1 MTGSLTFKQADSA
14 WEFEQIHRLN
24 YRTFAE
30 EIGQY
35 APDGSGVLV
44 DRFHDKNRY
53 FIAVQD
59 SQVVGMVAVHDQPPF
74 SVASRM
80 SDPAILV
87 SLGERL
93 LEVRLLAL
101 NAGSRHRMIFAG
113 MLWQMYL
120 FARRQGYSHLV
131 ISGITDKLEM
141 YERLGFEALGPAVQT
156 GEASFVP
163 MAMCL
168 QPPPERLLRD
178 AQLYLARENRM
189 RNIPLFSLMPGPVE
203 IAEPVREAF
212 CRRPISHRC
221 PEFLEAYDRTCS
233 RLRNL
238 VGGMDVAPLVGSGTT
253 GNDALSL
260 HLAAAVEDQKGL
272 VLTNGEFGERLI
284 GQARRAGLNFVP
296 LQWSWGDPWD
306 LNRIEDNLAA
316 GARWIWGVHLETSTG
331 VLNDLTGLICLARRY
346 DAKVAMD
353 CVSSI
358 GAAPIDSDGLFMATG
373 VSGKA
378 LGAYAGLAFVF
389 VQPGAMKGALP
400 GIPSSLDVGGAI
412 HYNGPRFTVPAP
424 QWLALDAALELH
436 YAAPS
441 QVDARL
447 EDYRRTGVWVRQQL
461 RESGIQ
467 PLASEQHAATSIT
480 TFDVPFNGFLEKC
493 RRNGFELA
501 GDSGYLRVRNW
512 SQIATMG
519 VLDRERMSALFDLI
533 RKHCSLA
540 ATA

>member
-59 SQVVGMVAVHDQPPF
+59 DEVIGMVAVHDQAPF
-74 SVASRM
+74 SVSSRL
-80 SDPAILV
+80 SDPAILD
-87 SLGERL
+87 SLGDRL

-101 NAGSRHRMIFAG
+101 DAGSRHRMIFANL
-113 MLWQMYL
+113 LWQVYL
-120 FARRQGYSHLV
+120 FAHQEGHSHLI
-131 ISGITDKLEM
+131 ISGITAKLEM
-141 YERLGFEALGPAVQT
+141 YERMGFEALGPAVQT

-163 MAMCL
+163 MALCL

-178 AQLYLARENRM
+178 TQLYLARQNRM
-189 RNIPLFSLMPGPVE
+189 RNMPLLSLMPGPVE

-233 RLRNL
+233 RLRSL

-260 HLAAAVEDQKGL
+260 HLAAAVGDQKGL

-306 LNRIEDNLAA
+306 LNRIEDNPRRRSALDLGRSSRNQHRRSQRPHRPHSPGPPLRREGRHGLREQHRRGSDRFRRPLYGDWRQRQGPWRICRAGFCVRSARSAERSRSRHSFVARCRWRNSLQRPPIHRA
-316 GARWIWGVHLETSTG
+316 GA
-331 VLNDLTGLICLARRY
+331 
-346 DAKVAMD
+346 AM
-353 CVSSI
+353 V
-358 GAAPIDSDGLFMATG
+358 GA
-373 VSGKA
+373 
-378 LGAYAGLAFVF
+378 
-389 VQPGAMKGALP
+389 
-400 GIPSSLDVGGAI
+400 
-412 HYNGPRFTVPAP
+412 
-424 QWLALDAALELH
+424 
-436 YAAPS
+436 
-441 QVDARL
+441 
-447 EDYRRTGVWVRQQL
+447 
-461 RESGIQ
+461 
-467 PLASEQHAATSIT
+467 
-480 TFDVPFNGFLEKC
+480 
-493 RRNGFELA
+493 
-501 GDSGYLRVRNW
+501 
-512 SQIATMG
+512 
-519 VLDRERMSALFDLI
+519 
-533 RKHCSLA
+533 
-540 ATA
+540 